1 MGLQWQK
8 PGPNHVGE
16 YQASGHTLP
25 ITGSSDTIYLKFV
38 ASSITL
44 SATADATASFY
55 GSDHVAMNFPL
66 KASTTS
72 TFSGKFLTFKV
83 PANVNALVSVT
94 NIPSAS
100 YSPPSGSMLY
110 RTQNDT
116 FIT

>member
-1 MGLQWQK
+1 MGLNWQK
-8 PGPNHVGE
+8 PGVNHVGE

-25 ITGSSDTIYLKFV
+25 ITGSAEKIFLKFV
-38 ASSITL
+38 ASGITL

-55 GSDHVAMNFPL
+55 FGDQTMNFPL
-66 KASTTS
+66 KSSATA
-72 TFSGKFLTFKV
+72 TFEGKFLTFKV
-83 PANVNALVSVT
+83 PANMNALVSVT

-100 YSPPSGSMLY
+100 YQPPSGSMLY